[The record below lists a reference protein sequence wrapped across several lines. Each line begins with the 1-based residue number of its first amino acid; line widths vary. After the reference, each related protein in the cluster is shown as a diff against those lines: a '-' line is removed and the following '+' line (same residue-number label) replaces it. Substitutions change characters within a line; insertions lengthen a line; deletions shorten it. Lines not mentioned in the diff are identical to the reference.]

1 MMIFRFVT
9 TLAASLPL
17 LTFAAPI
24 SFSHA
29 KNEAVKI
36 YRDHPVSF
44 YCGCEIRWQGKKGI
58 PDLESCGYQVRKNE
72 NRASRIEWEHVV
84 PGVGNLVISC
94 NAGNKVAVKTALVLA
109 LSSIRWKPI
118 CTTSLRR
125 LVK

>member
-1 MMIFRFVT
+1 MSVKLIKTYLSTSFMMIFRFVT

-44 YCGCEIRWQGKKGI
+44 TVAARFAGKAK
-58 PDLESCGYQVRKNE
+58 R
-72 NRASRIEWEHVV
+72 H
-84 PGVGNLVISC
+84 PGSGELR
-94 NAGNKVAVKTALVLA
+94 
-109 LSSIRWKPI
+109 LSS
-118 CTTSLRR
+118 T
-125 LVK
+125 

>member
-84 PGVGNLVISC
+84 LSLAIWSS
-94 NAGNKVAVKTALVLA
+94 VAMLA
-109 LSSIRWKPI
+109 TRWP
-118 CTTSLRR
+118 
-125 LVK
+125 